1 MHSPGLRWTMNKV
14 GTGIIGL
21 DKLMGGGFPSN
32 TVVLLSGGP
41 GSGKTLLGLNYL
53 VNNEGN
59 KSRCCY
65 VSLNESEEELLR
77 ACSQI
82 DSLKK
87 AESMLNKSLS
97 IVSLELDRDLD
108 IRKFTEIISSYP
120 EMDKLVLD
128 NINKLLMYSRDEK
141 EYRLN
146 LSRLV
151 SFLREKVK
159 SSLLLCET
167 PNGDLIDTGNG
178 EAFECDGVVRLSFS
192 EYEEKPKRVLEL
204 YKMRYTSF
212 NPKISHELIINNK
225 GLDITETK
233 IL

>member
-1 MHSPGLRWTMNKV
+1 MNKV
-14 GTGIIGL
+14 GTGITDL
-21 DKLMGGGFPSN
+21 DRLMGGGFPSN

-41 GSGKTLLGLNYL
+41 GSGKTLFGLNYI
-53 VNNEGN
+53 VNAAGS

-65 VSLNESEEELLR
+65 VSLNESRAELLR

-87 AESMLNKSLS
+87 AEAMLDKNLS
-97 IVSLELDRDLD
+97 IVPLELGKDLD
-108 IRKFTEIISSYP
+108 VRKFTKIISSYP
-120 EMDKLVLD
+120 ELDKLVLD
-128 NINKLLMYSRDEK
+128 NVNKLLMYSGDER
-141 EYRLN
+141 EYRIN
-146 LSRLV
+146 LSRMV
-151 SFLREKVK
+151 SFLRERVG
-159 SSLLLCET
+159 STMLLCET

-212 NPKISHELIINNK
+212 DPKISHEFVINSK

-233 IL
+233 LI